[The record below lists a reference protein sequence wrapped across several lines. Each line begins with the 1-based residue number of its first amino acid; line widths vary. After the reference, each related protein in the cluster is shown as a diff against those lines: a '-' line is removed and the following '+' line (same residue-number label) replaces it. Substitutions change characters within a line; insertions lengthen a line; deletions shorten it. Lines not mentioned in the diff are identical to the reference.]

1 MYVIM
6 VHMQERHRL
15 YTEILADHLRRHRQ
29 IALVSGPRQVG
40 KTTTCRSISD
50 AYLNWDNSDDRR
62 KLLRGPAALAEAL
75 QLDRLGAQMPV
86 AVLDELHKYSKWKTL
101 LKGFFDTYGERV
113 RLIVTGS
120 SRLDVF
126 RRGGDS
132 LMGRYLLYRMH
143 PWSVG
148 ESFGR
153 SCPRRKFD
161 RPPRLHPPTGT
172 HFGSTGDSLNRF
184 SAATPGSRAGGGPY
198 ARSSYRAKT
207 CANSRM

>member
-50 AYLNWDNSDDRR
+50 AYLNWDNADDRR

-75 QLDRLGAQMPV
+75 QLDRLGAQIPV

-148 ESFGR
+148 ESMR
-153 SCPRRKFD
+153 SEEHTSELQS
-161 RPPRLHPPTGT
+161 RPHLVCRLLLEKKNNNLT
-172 HFGSTGDSLNRF
+172 
-184 SAATPGSRAGGGPY
+184 RAPLQ
-198 ARSSYRAKT
+198 
-207 CANSRM
+207 